1 MGGILTSRRRAAA
14 LVVAAAVL
22 PRLAVLAYERGD
34 ILSSFTEKSDDFARV
49 LASSGTYGFVPG
61 IPSAY
66 TQPLYGW
73 FLAALYW
80 ALARHWLVVGLAQIA
95 VAACTAL
102 VVLWIGRRYLSPRAG
117 LIAALVAT
125 LHPYLIWHDVHVN
138 REILDQL
145 LGAAAFGL
153 TLLLVEKRRW
163 WLGAALGVVLGLA
176 LLGNT
181 RLTALPLFLAV
192 YLLWNRAGVVPVV
205 VTLLLCVVTVAPWV
219 VRNKVQ
225 VGCFTITTDARA
237 LWKANNVNTYDTLAR
252 GGWIDDVPP
261 LPGAPRLTPEFT
273 RDIYRQTG
281 RKIRL
286 DECAQMRL
294 YTRATRTFWRE
305 HPGEKLKLMQQ
316 ATRMLWDPRPIRTE
330 TGPEAGGNARL
341 RTWVE
346 ALYAIPLFVLA
357 ALGLWAVP
365 RRFLALAL
373 VFLVYQTLAAMLFA
387 GATRYRV
394 PWDFVL
400 ALLAAAAIDRLL
412 TRREHGAVQPVDP
425 VGAAVE

>member
-1 MGGILTSRRRAAA
+1 MGRILTSWRGAAA
-14 LVVAAAVL
+14 LVTAAAVV
-22 PRLAVLAYERGD
+22 PRLAVLAHERGD
-34 ILSSFTEKSDDFARV
+34 ILSSFTEKSDDFAQV
-49 LASSGTYGFVPG
+49 LVSSGTYGFVPG

-80 ALARHWLVVGLAQIA
+80 TISRQWLVVGAAQIL
-95 VAACTAL
+95 VAAAVPL
-102 VVLWIGRRYLSPRAG
+102 VVLAIGRRTLGPRAA
-117 LIAALVAT
+117 LVAALVAT

-145 LGAAAFGL
+145 TGAGAFAL
-153 TLLLVEKRRW
+153 TLAVAARRSTR
-163 WLGAALGVVLGLA
+163 LAAALGVVLGLA

-181 RLTALPLFLAV
+181 RLTALPVVLAA
-192 YLLWNRAGVVPVV
+192 YLLWARAGWRPALAVLVLCAAT
-205 VTLLLCVVTVAPWV
+205 VTPWV
-219 VRNKVQ
+219 VRNGVQ
-225 VGCFTITTDARA
+225 VGCYTITTDARA

-261 LPGAPRLTPEFT
+261 LPGAPKLTPEFT
-273 RDIYRQTG
+273 RDIYRDSG

-294 YTRATRTFWRE
+294 YEDATEDFWRD
-305 HPGEKLKLMQQ
+305 HPVEKLKLMQQ

-330 TGPEAGGNARL
+330 TGPEAGGNSSL
-341 RTWVE
+341 RTWAE
-346 ALYAIPLFVLA
+346 AAWAIPVYLLA
-357 ALGLWAVP
+357 LLGLVAGRLP
-365 RRFLALAL
+365 RRLLVLAL
-373 VFLVYQTLAAMLFA
+373 VFLVYETLAAMLFA

-400 ALLAAAAIDRLL
+400 ALLA
-412 TRREHGAVQPVDP
+412 
-425 VGAAVE
+425 GAAVARLLERRAIAAR